1 MCSDRGHSMIR
12 FGMCNEL
19 FEGWDFSQAC
29 SILKALGYEGIEIAP
44 FTLGPSIFDVTPDR
58 RAELRRIIA
67 DSGLETIGTHWLLAK
82 TEGYYLTSPDP
93 ETRRRTGDY
102 LVALAELTRDLGG
115 TLMVLGSP
123 KQRDLLPG
131 VTVEAAIRYAEEVF
145 QRVMPRIADVGI
157 TLCMEPLAPSET
169 DFLNTCDQANDL
181 IARVAHPNF
190 VLHMDVKAQSGEVG
204 TTVPDLIRLHAAK
217 AGHFHAQD
225 TNRQGP
231 GMGDVDFV
239 PILRALV
246 ESGYDRW
253 VSVEVF
259 DYSPGAVE
267 TSQRSIE
274 TLKAALEAAISAG
287 Y

>member
-1 MCSDRGHSMIR
+1 MIR

-19 FEGWDFSQAC
+19 FEGWDFAEVC
-29 SILKALGYEGIEIAP
+29 SILKGLGYEGIEIAP
-44 FTLGPSIFDVTPDR
+44 FTLGPSIFDVSPGR
-58 RAELRRIIA
+58 RAELRRIIV

-82 TEGYYLTSPDP
+82 TEGYYLTSPEA
-93 ETRRRTGDY
+93 ETRHRTGDY

-131 VTVEAAIRYAEEVF
+131 VTHDAATDHAEDVF
-145 QRVMPRIADVGI
+145 QRIMPRIADFGV
-157 TLCMEPLAPSET
+157 TLCIEPLAPSET
-169 DFLNTCDQANDL
+169 NFLNTCDQANDL
-181 IARVAHPNF
+181 IARVDHPNF

-225 TNRQGP
+225 TNLQGP

-246 ESGYDRW
+246 EAGYDCW

>member
-1 MCSDRGHSMIR
+1 MIR

-19 FEGWDFSQAC
+19 FEGWDFAKVC
-29 SILKALGYEGIEIAP
+29 STLKGLGYEGIEIAP
-44 FTLGPSIFDVTPDR
+44 FTLGPSIFDVSAAR
-58 RAELRRIIA
+58 RAELKRIVA
-67 DSGLETIGTHWLLAK
+67 DSDLETIGTHWLLAR
-82 TEGYYLTSPDP
+82 TEGYYLTSPDA
-93 ETRRRTGDY
+93 ETRQRTGNY

-115 TLMVLGSP
+115 SLMVLGSP

-131 VTVEAAIRYAEEVF
+131 VTVEAAMGYAEDVF
-145 QRVMPRIADVGI
+145 QQSMPGIADAGI

-169 DFLNTCDQANDL
+169 NFLNTCEQANDL
-181 IARVAHPNF
+181 IARVNHPNF

-246 ESGYDRW
+246 EASYDRW

>member
-1 MCSDRGHSMIR
+1 MIR

-19 FEGWDFSQAC
+19 FEGRDFAEVC
-29 SILKALGYEGIEIAP
+29 ATLKGLGYEGVEIAP
-44 FTLGPSIFDVTPDR
+44 FTLAPNPIEIDARR
-58 RAELRRIIA
+58 RAELRRIVA
-67 DSGLETIGTHWLLAK
+67 DSGLETIGTHWLLAR
-82 TEGYYLTSPDP
+82 TEGYYLTHPDP
-93 ETRRRTGDY
+93 AIRDRTGDY

-115 TLMVLGSP
+115 SLMVFGSP

-131 VTVEAAIRYAEEVF
+131 VTKEAATGHAEEVL
-145 QRVMPRIADVGI
+145 RRIMPRLGDLGV
-157 TLCMEPLAPSET
+157 TFCLEPLAPSET
-169 DFLNTCDQANDL
+169 DFLNTCDEANAL
-181 IARVAHPNF
+181 IARVGHPNL
-190 VLHMDVKAQSGEVG
+190 VLHMDVKAQSGESG
-204 TTVPDLIRLHAAK
+204 TTVPNLIRSHAAR

-225 TNRQGP
+225 TNKRGP

-259 DYSPGAVE
+259 DYSPGANE
-267 TSQRSIE
+267 TARISIE
-274 TLKAALEAAISAG
+274 TLKEARETAISKG